1 MNIYKLTQ
9 KIIGYENPEMC
20 EALKISR
27 QNYFHKSKL
36 QKVFT
41 IDDLKQ
47 CLALCR
53 TNEER
58 QIVIDKVLPNLKRK

>member
-1 MNIYKLTQ
+1 MNVFKITQ
-9 KIIGYENPEMC
+9 KLIGYGNPEMC

-27 QNYFHKSKL
+27 QNYHRKITH

-53 TNEER
+53 TNHER